1 MAENALLTDSLEP
14 TIETYAIATIIGIKL
29 CESYDRQQD
38 DSYGIAYRRVMPT
51 NPYGLDDNSHTVISN
66 VIPALIRP
74 FHEAK
79 IRKLPLVTIS
89 GIRKGKESV
98 AFVDNMT
105 DACVFVRNGGVGNY
119 QKPNTPML
127 SHINLE
133 AQVAIKAFN

>member
-1 MAENALLTDSLEP
+1 
-14 TIETYAIATIIGIKL
+14 
-29 CESYDRQQD
+29 
-38 DSYGIAYRRVMPT
+38 MPT

-105 DACVFVRNGGVGNY
+105 DACVFVRNGGVVNY
-119 QKPNTPML
+119 
-127 SHINLE
+127 
-133 AQVAIKAFN
+133 